1 VPNIPVEQ
9 RDPYAAWL
17 YHHYDR
23 SEYAISEEHVRTA
36 RHAYYG
42 NISLIDDLIGG
53 IVETLRTIREYDRT
67 TIVFCADHG
76 DMLGERGLWYKMAP
90 YERSTR
96 IPLIIAAPGMT
107 GSRRVARNVSLI
119 DLMPTM
125 LDLTG
130 SASSLVE
137 PIDGR
142 SLTPLLNDT
151 AANWPEVVASEMF
164 FEGLAE
170 PALMLRSGRYKYVHC
185 SRTAALLFDLE
196 QDPHELRNL
205 AFDPACADVLQQ
217 LRGYIEQRWDF
228 ERLTVDI
235 LESQRRRN
243 LIMRAVSLGRTPAWD
258 FQPFEDATRMYY
270 RGGGNWHEAEERD
283 FLRF

>member
-1 VPNIPVEQ
+1 
-9 RDPYAAWL
+9 
-17 YHHYDR
+17 
-23 SEYAISEEHVRTA
+23 
-36 RHAYYG
+36 
-42 NISLIDDLIGG
+42 
-53 IVETLRTIREYDRT
+53 
-67 TIVFCADHG
+67 VFCADHG

-96 IPLIIAAPGMT
+96 IPLIISTPDMT
-107 GSRRVARNVSLI
+107 RSRRVSRNVSLI

-125 LDLTG
+125 LELAG
-130 SASSLVE
+130 GASSLVE

-142 SLTPLLNDT
+142 SLTRLLDNP
-151 AANWPEVVASEMF
+151 AADWPDVVASEMF

-185 SRTAALLFDLE
+185 NRNAALLFDIE
-196 QDPHELRNL
+196 QDPHELSDL
-205 AFDPACADVLQQ
+205 AADPAHAGVLEE
-217 LRGYIEQRWDF
+217 LRRYVERRWDF
-228 ERLTVDI
+228 DRLTAEI
-235 LESQRRRN
+235 LKSQRRRN